1 MLLSPLE
8 KFLATIK
15 PVACR
20 QLCERS
26 NGGAVM
32 LTSRT
37 KKLIANKTN
46 SPFLQ
51 FIETKMQKLG
61 TASGRCEHI
70 RIKKNPLLQTLQVKN
85 QHPPNQIRSVRDH
98 NRTVECIASARV
110 PC

>member
-37 KKLIANKTN
+37 KKLIANKAN

-61 TASGRCEHI
+61 ADGVKQEHI
-70 RIKKNPLLQTLQVKN
+70 QTTKNPHFCKTRWSKAN
-85 QHPPNQIRSVRDH
+85 NFSP
-98 NRTVECIASARV
+98 
-110 PC
+110 